1 MWRWPRTLSR
11 FFRADDPHETGV
23 RASFLII
30 MILVVLSQV
39 VGTEAILGAFLAG
52 AAISF
57 MFRGSG
63 ALESK
68 LFGFGYGFLIP
79 LFFVRVGVQFSDYVS
94 GEGGLAGLW
103 LVPVF
108 LVLAYVFKVVPS
120 MLHSFEH
127 GTRKSLAAGVLIS
140 GGLSLAIAAAEIG
153 TTKEVIGQSTS
164 AAIIFFAIVMA
175 IVSPIVFKRIY
186 TLTLPKVLV
195 EEDEGVVVVAPA
207 GEAAPDDPPA
217 GEDEAIT
224 VVPLEGT
231 VKPGVR
237 GR

>member
-1 MWRWPRTLSR
+1 
-11 FFRADDPHETGV
+11 
-23 RASFLII
+23 
-30 MILVVLSQV
+30 
-39 VGTEAILGAFLAG
+39 
-52 AAISF
+52 
-57 MFRGSG
+57 
-63 ALESK
+63 
-68 LFGFGYGFLIP
+68 
-79 LFFVRVGVQFSDYVS
+79 
-94 GEGGLAGLW
+94 
-103 LVPVF
+103 VF